1 MGLLR
6 WIVEKLVFSAFVFSI
21 LYVLGELAGITPK
34 PLKDF
39 VNWFASNF
47 TVIALTVC
55 VLVICYTFIRL
66 SHKQEEGGWT
76 RGE

>member
-6 WIVEKLVFSAFVFSI
+6 WIVEKLVFSVFVFSI
-21 LYVLGELAGITPK
+21 LYFMGELLGITPRV
-34 PLKDF
+34 LKDF
-39 VNWFASNF
+39 VAWLSQNF

-66 SHKQEEGGWT
+66 SHKEEKGGW
-76 RGE
+76 RSE

>member
-1 MGLLR
+1 VGLLR
-6 WIVEKLVFSAFVFSI
+6 WLIEKLAVYIFIFSI
-21 LYVLGELAGITPK
+21 LYFMGELLGITPK

-39 VNWFASNF
+39 VNCFASNF

-66 SHKQEEGGWT
+66 SHKEEKGGW
-76 RGE
+76 RSE

>member
-6 WIVEKLVFSAFVFSI
+6 WIVEKLVFSVFVFSI
-21 LYVLGELAGITPK
+21 LYFMGELLGITPK

-66 SHKQEEGGWT
+66 SHREEKGGW
-76 RGE
+76 RSE

>member
-1 MGLLR
+1 VGLLK
-6 WIVEKLVFSAFVFSI
+6 WIVEKLVFSVFVFSI
-21 LYVLGELAGITPK
+21 LYALGELAGITPK

-55 VLVICYTFIRL
+55 VLVICYTFVRL
-66 SHKQEEGGWT
+66 SHKQEGGRW
-76 RGE
+76 RSE